1 MSIDKNKIIL
11 SDAARKK
18 FDKLRNDTEKYNGL
32 SDAELAYRIHRDF
45 YSHIQNDAFIQS
57 LSRPSLHNDDSTLQN
72 NKAAAV
78 QRNSTNDVASKNKW
92 SNPATSGIVAAATVL
107 ALFIFDNDF
116 SRKSD
121 DTNFTTQKKDPIGD
135 ETQSPP
141 TASPSDGESAG
152 VDGIT
157 TTEPSQ
163 REPPD
168 APSPEE
174 DPSPERAHPLAVD
187 SAPSDERPSVADAPS
202 AKENPSAERA
212 QPLAVDSATT
222 ERPSVADALPT
233 CPDDRE
239 STWTECFGELSY
251 PDGRVYRGE
260 WRDDQLNGEGEM
272 IWPDGRLYSGAFKDD
287 MRHGQGVMRYP
298 NKTSQSGLWEN
309 DKYVPN

>member
-187 SAPSDERPSVADAPS
+187 SA
-202 AKENPSAERA
+202 
-212 QPLAVDSATT
+212 TT